1 MTDPTVLQ
9 RQVARERAA
18 REAAERLLEE
28 KSRQLSQAVTT
39 LQDAKV
45 LLEKEVE
52 ERRQAEEVL
61 RQNDQRL
68 RSSQQ
73 RLNAI
78 MNSVVDAVITIDS
91 DGKVHSFN
99 RGAERIF
106 GFSMTEVLGQNVSLL
121 MPEPH
126 RSQHGFHI
134 ARYLTS
140 GQSGS
145 IGVTREVTAA
155 RKDGGEF
162 PLELAVNELDLE
174 GERLFVGVCRDITR
188 RKQRESERL
197 ALEREL
203 SQSQKMESLGTLSG
217 GIAHELNTPIQY
229 VGDNV
234 RFLEGAF
241 EDLAKVLQAYAPLA
255 QAAEQAG
262 DPGGLAN
269 AVAAVV
275 EEADLEYLAEE
286 VPVSIK
292 QTLEGVERVSKIVQA
307 IKEFAHPDGGAKAPI
322 DVNRAIETTATVTRN
337 QWKYVAELKF
347 DFDPDL
353 PQVPCL
359 AGEFN
364 QVILNLI
371 VNAADAVEDKGG
383 EDTGVIT
390 VSTRSDGDWAEIRVS
405 DTGTGIPADLRE
417 RIFDPFF
424 TTKEPGR
431 GSGQG
436 LSICHTIIHK
446 KHEGELNVESVDGEG
461 TTFIIRLPLGR
472 TDRGKEAA

>member
-1 MTDPTVLQ
+1 MTDPAVLT
-9 RQVARERAA
+9 RQIERERAA
-18 REAAERLLEE
+18 RQAAEKLLED
-28 KSRQLSQAVTT
+28 KSRQLFEAIST

-52 ERRQAEEVL
+52 DRRQAEEVL
-61 RQNDQRL
+61 RQNEQRL

-91 DGKVHSFN
+91 RGTIQSAN

-106 GFSMTEVLGQNVSLL
+106 GYSMTELLGKSVGLL
-121 MPEPH
+121 MPEPQ
-126 RSQHGFHI
+126 RSQHDFHL
-134 ARYLTS
+134 ARYLTTGKS
-140 GQSGS
+140 SA

-162 PLELAVNELDLE
+162 PLELAINELDLE
-174 GERLFVGVCRDITR
+174 GERLFVGVCRDVSR
-188 RKQRESERL
+188 RKAREAERL
-197 ALEREL
+197 AMEREL
-203 SQSQKMESLGTLSG
+203 SQAQKMESLGTLSG

-241 EDLAKVLQAYAPLA
+241 EDLGSVLETYAPLSE
-255 QAAEQAG
+255 AAGKTAE
-262 DPGGLAN
+262 LAELAKSVAT
-269 AVAAVV
+269 AV
-275 EEADLEYLAEE
+275 EDADLAYLLEE
-286 VPVSIK
+286 IPVSIK
-292 QTLEGVERVSKIVQA
+292 QTLEGIERVSRIVQA
-307 IKEFAHPDGGAKAPI
+307 IKAFSHPDGGEKAPLDI
-322 DVNRAIETTATVTRN
+322 NRAIETTATVTRN
-337 QWKYVAELKF
+337 QWKYVAELTF
-347 DFDPDL
+347 DFDDEL
-353 PQVPCL
+353 PEVPCL

-371 VNAADAVEDKGG
+371 VNAADAIEDKGG
-383 EDTGVIT
+383 EQPGTIT
-390 VSTRSDGDWAEIRVS
+390 VSTGRAGDWAEIRVS
-405 DTGTGIPADLRE
+405 DSGIGMPPEVRKK
-417 RIFDPFF
+417 IFDPFF

-446 KHEGELNVESVDGEG
+446 KHDGRLEVESVEGEG
-461 TTFIIRLPLGR
+461 TTFIVRLPLGQ
-472 TDRGKEAA
+472 GSHGQEAA

>member
-1 MTDPTVLQ
+1 MTDPAVLT
-9 RQVARERAA
+9 RQIARERAA
-18 REAAERLLEE
+18 RQAAEKLLED
-28 KSRQLSQAVTT
+28 KSRQLFEAVQT
-39 LQDAKV
+39 LQDAKI

-52 ERRQAEEVL
+52 DRRQAEEVL
-61 RQNDQRL
+61 RQNEQRL

-91 DGKVHSFN
+91 RGMIQSAN

-106 GFSMTEVLGQNVSLL
+106 GFSMTELLGKSVGLL
-121 MPEPH
+121 MPEPQ
-126 RSQHGFHI
+126 RSQHDFHL
-134 ARYLTS
+134 ARYLTTGKS
-140 GQSGS
+140 ST

-162 PLELAVNELDLE
+162 PLELAVSELDLE
-174 GERLFVGVCRDITR
+174 GERLFVGVCRDVSR
-188 RKQRESERL
+188 RKEREAERL
-197 ALEREL
+197 AMEREL
-203 SQSQKMESLGTLSG
+203 SQAQKMESLGTLSG

-241 EDLAKVLQAYAPLA
+241 ADIASVLESYAQLRA
-255 QAAEQAG
+255 AAAEAG
-262 DPGGLAN
+262 ALAAPSE
-269 AVAAVV
+269 AVGEALEA
-275 EEADLEYLAEE
+275 ADLDYLLEE
-286 VPVSIK
+286 IPVSIT
-292 QTLEGVERVSKIVQA
+292 QTLEGVDRVSKIVQA
-307 IKEFAHPDGGAKAPI
+307 IKAFSHPDGGTKAPV
-322 DVNRAIETTATVTRN
+322 DVNQAIETTATVTRN
-337 QWKYVAELKF
+337 QWKYVAELTL
-347 DFDPDL
+347 DLDPEL

-371 VNAADAVEDKGG
+371 VNAADAIEDKG
-383 EDTGVIT
+383 EETGRIT
-390 VSTRSDGDWAEIRVS
+390 VSTRRNGDWAEIRVADS
-405 DTGTGIPADLRE
+405 GTGIPAEVRE

-446 KHEGELNVESVDGEG
+446 KHGGQLDVETVEGEG
-461 TTFIIRLPLGR
+461 TTFIIRLPLEQG
-472 TDRGKEAA
+472 TEDKEAA